1 MTSLLIYQ
9 DAVAL
14 DRERHRHLK
23 LKAQTHARFA
33 AAVHAV
39 PLVAIE
45 FAQAIRDYPIVFARG
60 AAQGDQGGAP
70 AGDPSGERP
79 GELLCFALTGLHEG
93 HNLFINA
100 QGEWDAQ
107 YIPAFIRRYP
117 FVFAQTGPDQLS
129 VCIDESYPGFDDS
142 EGEPLFDDAGEPA
155 PLLKNALD
163 LLTDYQRQIQLTA
176 AFLKKLDAAN
186 ILMQAEMRADFADG
200 RHAQVQGLWVVDEAK
215 LKQLPPATLQDWLAT
230 GELGLV
236 YAHLLSL
243 GNLSRLVQR
252 MAPAPSPV
260 PSPLPSPSPASA
272 PAPGKTTKAKKRT

>member
-9 DAVAL
+9 DAVML

-23 LKAQTHARFA
+23 LKAQAHARFA

-60 AAQGDQGGAP
+60 AAQVDP
-70 AGDPSGERP
+70 AGDSSGEHP

-93 HNLFINA
+93 HNLFLNA
-100 QGEWDAQ
+100 QGKWDAQ

-176 AFLKKLDAAN
+176 AFLAKLDAAN
-186 ILMQAEMRADFADG
+186 ILMQAEMRADFVDG
-200 RHAQVQGLWVVDEAK
+200 RHAQVQGLWVVDESK

-252 MAPAPSPV
+252 MAPVASAPA
-260 PSPLPSPSPASA
+260 LAPASA